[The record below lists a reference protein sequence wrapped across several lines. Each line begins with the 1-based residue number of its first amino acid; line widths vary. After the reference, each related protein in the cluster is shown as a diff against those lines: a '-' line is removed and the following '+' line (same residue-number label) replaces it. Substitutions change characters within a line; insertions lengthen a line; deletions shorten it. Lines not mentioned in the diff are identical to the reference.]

1 MPCRNASNKALAVR
15 ISPDQYGS
23 HIHIGVWSLC
33 FDDTSISRYQI
44 SERTSIRNPI
54 LETGNAFWLCWM
66 LQNTFP
72 LWFPWKAFAQLTFPH
87 TYHAH
92 NFTSPF
98 WGNLNKCGL
107 AWLVVTCWSW
117 SRIPS
122 CILFNSL
129 TCTKP
134 KQSTLPQPWHL
145 FQRPFKKPAL
155 IKLSGSFITSR
166 INNCINLR
174 RLNWSV

>member
-1 MPCRNASNKALAVR
+1 MDLTSTLASGPSALMIHPSQGTR
-15 ISPDQYGS
+15 FLKEPLSEIQY
-23 HIHIGVWSLC
+23 
-33 FDDTSISRYQI
+33 
-44 SERTSIRNPI
+44 

-98 WGNLNKCGL
+98 WGNLHKCGL